1 LDKLNS
7 LKENSDRLFKELVYS
22 FFNEEETSE
31 LRGLIERNSFK
42 NISPSLKIKG
52 KDKRQIET
60 KFSKGSRLGLDTD
73 RIILYA
79 KEKLESK
86 KFIELL
92 LRIGK
97 LALDEGEGDLSLE
110 IFESGIIE
118 ARGKPETAE
127 FLAEANLL
135 IADVYKKKTKWALS
149 FRHLKKSKGIYK
161 KTGNVTG
168 EAKCSNMLGTIYGEL
183 GNFKRAKSSFEESI
197 ELISHTKDHEAEGMI
212 EINIGI
218 TSGVFGDYE
227 KSRYYF
233 IKALKNFEQVGDNKR
248 LAEIYNNLG
257 MLDYNAEKLKLALSK
272 FDKSIDLCLE
282 INYLPLLGLSFLGK
296 AITYL
301 KLKNLPMAALFT
313 DKALDVCN
321 KVKDRLSVADIY
333 KVKGIIERELGEFK
347 KSENFLKTSLMMNIE
362 LGNKLNEAETSVEL
376 GRLYEKLK
384 DKKKSSECFM
394 NAIFYYRGQ
403 GSKKKIREIEQ
414 LLTA

>member
-1 LDKLNS
+1 MNS

>member
-97 LALDEGEGDLSLE
+97 LAIDEGEGDLSLE

-183 GNFKRAKSSFEESI
+183 GNFKRARSSFEESI

>member
-1 LDKLNS
+1 MNS

-31 LRGLIERNSFK
+31 LRGLIERNSLK
-42 NISPSLKIKG
+42 NISHSLKIKG

-403 GSKKKIREIEQ
+403 GS
-414 LLTA
+414 